1 MEGLGPGACPPLLS
15 PCAPGGCPRAGRAEP
30 LTQTRPPEAAIAGER
45 GEKQP
50 GGESGGASPSTC
62 GWAREGTK
70 VSEGFSRAGPGPR
83 CPRGV
88 GSLLPPCSLGWGHG
102 TQGQRPL
109 GTAGRVIRR
118 AEPPLAALETPPPAL
133 SCPLQRVHRP
143 RPPSAPAPAPA
154 QLPGPGHPHRSLQ
167 IGEGTALPQD
177 LQPRRAAFWRLQLE
191 TRCQAPLWAGCCPQA
206 FTHRGS
212 LGGPKAECTEGWR
225 AMRGLLAVRRP
236 QARPLMGQTAC
247 WAPRCVPSPCV
258 PGTGSGHTWI
268 LTAAQEGGPS
278 RATCP
283 RSQMARG
290 GPIPRGP
297 VPWSWPPGPFCLWT
311 AQSTAVRTRHGAQSS
326 GHVQVAQAGRGGWP
340 WPWRS
345 HL

>member
-70 VSEGFSRAGPGPR
+70 VSEGFSRAGPGLR

-109 GTAGRVIRR
+109 GTASRVIRR

-167 IGEGTALPQD
+167 IGEGTSTP
-177 LQPRRAAFWRLQLE
+177 P
-191 TRCQAPLWAGCCPQA
+191 
-206 FTHRGS
+206 
-212 LGGPKAECTEGWR
+212 GP
-225 AMRGLLAVRRP
+225 
-236 QARPLMGQTAC
+236 
-247 WAPRCVPSPCV
+247 
-258 PGTGSGHTWI
+258 
-268 LTAAQEGGPS
+268 AAQEGGFLE
-278 RATCP
+278 AAAGDT
-283 RSQMARG
+283 M
-290 GPIPRGP
+290 
-297 VPWSWPPGPFCLWT
+297 PGPAVGRVLPAGLYPQRESGGTQSRVHRGLESHARAPGCPAPSGRAPDGADSLLGSTLCPQPLCARDQVRAHLDPHGSPGRWPQQSHLPKVTDGKRWANPTRASSLVLAPRALLPVDST
-311 AQSTAVRTRHGAQSS
+311 AQ
-326 GHVQVAQAGRGGWP
+326 P
-340 WPWRS
+340 
-345 HL
+345 